1 MGPQMNRLRD
11 IAHFMLRSAIDS
23 GSTSVETK
31 NETYILLRM
40 VLLNI
45 SYFSFTD
52 FNKQEVTCYMVL
64 KKVFKMLSLH
74 LYAALYSSMH

>member
-1 MGPQMNRLRD
+1 MGPQMNRLLG
-11 IAHFMLRSAIDS
+11 IAHFMLRSATDW

-40 VLLNI
+40 VSLNI
-45 SYFSFTD
+45 NYFSFTA
-52 FNKQEVTCYMVL
+52 FNKQDVTCYMVL

-74 LYAALYSSMH
+74 LYATL

>member
-1 MGPQMNRLRD
+1 MGPQMNCLRD
-11 IAHFMLRSAIDS
+11 IAHFKLRCATDY

-45 SYFSFTD
+45 SYFSFTA
-52 FNKQEVTCYMVL
+52 FNKQDVTCYMVL
-64 KKVFKMLSLH
+64 KMFKMLSLH
-74 LYAALYSSMH
+74 LYTTMYSSPH